1 METVEGECFPLSPHF
16 GEIDQMI
23 SAITLGRWACCI
35 QVWFLLSA
43 AVASAEVVQIGN
55 ILARPEAYHLKV
67 VQLQGT
73 ATHVQALP
81 PTFMS
86 KFGTMCYGAYTF
98 TLGDETGSVVVEVPS
113 MCGRSQEAVTMITEN
128 QKVSVEVR
136 IEAPGYYTGSGIA
149 LPGEFKPATRAIAL
163 REPIVQE
170 K

>member
-1 METVEGECFPLSPHF
+1 
-16 GEIDQMI
+16 MI
-23 SAITLGRWACCI
+23 SAMTLRRLGYFT

-43 AVASAEVVQIGN
+43 AMASAEMVQIGN
-55 ILARPEAYHLKV
+55 ILTRPEAHHLKDIQ
-67 VQLQGT
+67 VQGV

-98 TLGDETGSVVVEVPS
+98 TLSDETGNIVVEVPS
-113 MCGRSQEAVTMITEN
+113 MCGRSQEAVTIITES

-149 LPGEFKPATRAIAL
+149 PPGEFKSTTRAIAL
-163 REPIVQE
+163 REPIVQVR
-170 K
+170 